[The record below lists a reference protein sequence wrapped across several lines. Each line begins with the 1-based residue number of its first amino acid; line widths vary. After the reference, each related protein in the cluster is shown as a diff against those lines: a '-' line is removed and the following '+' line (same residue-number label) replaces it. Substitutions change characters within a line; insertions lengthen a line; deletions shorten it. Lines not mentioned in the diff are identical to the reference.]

1 MAMNLQQK
9 YEWIEN
15 YLAGKLEGEALSEF
29 EAKMQNEPAF
39 AQEVEEHRFFLET
52 LAQMAQREQLKAQ
65 MNEFHKDLDK
75 HKAWVFYKHPII
87 QNFWKKHFSTVAVAA
102 SVAILTAIG
111 VLWNAR
117 NLNQLEDKQTAYFRS
132 LKKDIDDVKKRQNS
146 LEAKTEKEAIT
157 QPIDHTATAFAIS
170 LNGYLLTNYHAVKE
184 ADLIFAESK
193 QDSLQRYQVTLFYKD
208 EKTDLA
214 ILKIEDS
221 TFRGFKNL
229 PYALR
234 LEADLGEEVFTLAYP
249 REDLVYGKGEISA
262 RTGFEGDSLEY
273 QISVPVNPGNSGA
286 PLFDEKGF
294 LIGVINRKHTL
305 QEGAAFAIKA
315 KYIKAL
321 IDSVM
326 QTQKPEK
333 PILLPQRNLI
343 ALLKRPQQIKALQNY
358 VFELKVHK
366 ASSNTAHK

>member
-1 MAMNLQQK
+1 MNLQQK

-15 YLAGKLEGEALSEF
+15 YLAGKLEGNDLSDF
-29 EAKMQNEPAF
+29 EAKMQNDPAF
-39 AQEVEEHRFFLET
+39 AQEVEEHKFLLET

-65 MNEFHKDLDK
+65 MNLFHKDLDK

-87 QNFWKKHFSTVAVAA
+87 QNFWKKHFPTMAVAA
-102 SVAILTAIG
+102 SVAILTAVG
-111 VLWNAR
+111 VLWNVK
-117 NLNQLEDKQTAYFRS
+117 NFNQLEDKQTAYFRS

-146 LEAKTEKEAIT
+146 LEEKSEKENIT
-157 QPIDHTATAFAIS
+157 QPIDHTATAFVIS
-170 LNGYLLTNYHAVKE
+170 ANGYLLTNYHAVKD
-184 ADLIFAESK
+184 ADAIFAESR
-193 QDSLQRYQVTLFYKD
+193 QDSLQRYQVKVFYKD

-214 ILKIEDS
+214 VLKIEDS
-221 TFRGFKNL
+221 SFRGFRNL

-249 REDLVYGKGEISA
+249 REDMVYGKGEISA

-286 PLFDEKGF
+286 PLFDDKGF

-315 KYIKAL
+315 KYIKKL

-326 QTQKPEK
+326 QGQKPEK
-333 PILLPQRNLI
+333 PILLPLFNNI
-343 ALLKRPQQIKALQNY
+343 AWLKRPQQIKALQNY

-366 ASSNTAHK
+366 ATDITASK